1 MLQDLDPSAPT
12 DFDFFIGDW
21 RVLHERLN
29 SRLNGCT
36 EWTHFEGQCSTRT
49 ILGGWGNTDDNL
61 LHLPSG
67 PYRAA
72 TMRSFDAATGTWAI
86 WWLDGRLPHSLDVPV
101 RGAFEDGIGR
111 FYADDQLDGRPI
123 RVRFTWFIGSDG
135 HPRWEQAFSPDG
147 GVSWETNWS
156 MEFRRLEA

>member
-1 MLQDLDPSAPT
+1 
-12 DFDFFIGDW
+12 
-21 RVLHERLN
+21 
-29 SRLNGCT
+29 
-36 EWTHFEGQCSTRT
+36 
-49 ILGGWGNTDDNL
+49 
-61 LHLPSG
+61 
-67 PYRAA
+67 
-72 TMRSFDAATGTWAI
+72 
-86 WWLDGRLPHSLDVPV
+86 LDVPV